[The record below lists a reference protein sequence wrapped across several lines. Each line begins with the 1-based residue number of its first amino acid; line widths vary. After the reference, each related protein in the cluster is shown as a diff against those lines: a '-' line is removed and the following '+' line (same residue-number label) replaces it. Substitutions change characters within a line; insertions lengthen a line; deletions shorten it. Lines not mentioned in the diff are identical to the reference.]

1 MQATSFTIEETTFD
15 RTLLPEDSRKP
26 GSAAFHRAVTDY
38 FQQAY
43 GAMDGRVDV
52 VFANGRIEVNWSPAT
67 ESAAPTA
74 EAMAAI
80 TPLLKQRRYG
90 EARPLLVALLEAE
103 PENRD
108 ALYNLGMLASD
119 EGQLKEARELLRRA
133 VAVDPSFANAQV
145 ALGVAALRD
154 QDQAEARQSLERA
167 IELEPGN
174 PYALRTLGSLLTAA
188 GALAAGAER
197 FRQTLAVAPNDAVAS
212 LSLAQALLELDPGEH
227 RDEADALLLR
237 VIEQQPFG
245 ELGEQAKALRGQVAA
260 RDLRQASSN
269 GLRQDAVT
277 YCLDALRRFQAMDQ
291 AEFMAVISEVA
302 AVGQSGLQI
311 NEPGTNRTLKTLPGS
326 WSDLALACLI
336 HVGMKRLTPD
346 EDSGLGIETEYV
358 EALRLHGGEGAHQSL
373 GRPMV

>member
-1 MQATSFTIEETTFD
+1 MGMQATSFTIEETTFD
-15 RTLLPEDSRKP
+15 GSLLPEDSRKP

-43 GAMDGRVDV
+43 GPMGGRVSV
-52 VFANGRIEVNWSPAT
+52 VFANGRIELSWSPDT
-67 ESAAPTA
+67 ETASPAA
-74 EAMAAI
+74 EAMGTI
-80 TPLLKQRRYG
+80 TPLLKQRRYR
-90 EARPLLVALLEAE
+90 EARPLLEALLEAE

-108 ALYNLGMLASD
+108 ALYNLGMVASD
-119 EGQLKEARELLRRA
+119 EGQLKEARELLRRS
-133 VAVDPSFANAQV
+133 VAVDPSFANGQV

-154 QDQAEARQSLERA
+154 QDQAEARQALERA

-174 PYALRTLGSLLTAA
+174 PYALRTLGSLLTTA

-197 FRQTLAVAPNDAVAS
+197 FRQALAVAPNDLVAS

-260 RDLRQASSN
+260 RDLRQASPN

-291 AEFMAVISEVA
+291 ATFMAVISEVA

-311 NEPGTNRTLKTLPGS
+311 NEPDTSRSLKTLPGT

-336 HVGMKRLTPD
+336 HVGMKRLTPN
-346 EDSGLGIETEYV
+346 EDSGLGIEAEYE
-358 EALRLHGGEGAHQSL
+358 EAVRLQG
-373 GRPMV
+373 M

>member
-15 RTLLPEDSRKP
+15 RKLLPEDSGKP

-43 GAMDGRVDV
+43 GAMGGRVDV

-67 ESAAPTA
+67 ESATSTA

-108 ALYNLGMLASD
+108 ALYNLGMVASD

-154 QDQAEARQSLERA
+154 QDQAEARQALESA

-188 GALAAGAER
+188 GALAAGAAR
-197 FRQTLAVAPNDAVAS
+197 FRQALAVAPNDAVAS

-227 RDEADALLLR
+227 RDEADALLLQ
-237 VIEQQPFG
+237 VIEQHPFG

-269 GLRQDAVT
+269 GLRPDAVT

-291 AEFMAVISEVA
+291 AEFLAVISEVA

-311 NEPGTNRTLKTLPGS
+311 NEPGTSRTLKTLPGR

-346 EDSGLGIETEYV
+346 EDSGLGIEAEYE
-358 EALRLHGGEGAHQSL
+358 EALRLIGGDGV
-373 GRPMV
+373 GP